1 MFWADIMP
9 NVKLLTPAAVAGLL
23 GVSPV
28 TVSKWARKGLLHAHV
43 TQGGHRR
50 FTYREIQRFARDRGM
65 TLFLELDAPL
75 RILIVEDDKQF
86 SDFLNEA
93 LSGDGFDLEVIV
105 ANDGFE
111 AGRQLQKSLPQI
123 VLLDIMLP
131 GIDGFTV
138 CQQLHT
144 DPETRQIR
152 VIAMTGY
159 YTKENVDRILQ
170 AGAEA
175 CLEKPFTTSQ
185 LFDALNLA
193 DVEGVPSSGS
203 AYKRRNK

>member
-1 MFWADIMP
+1 M
-9 NVKLLTPAAVAGLL
+9 AGLL
-23 GVSPV
+23 GASPV
-28 TVSKWARKGLLHAHV
+28 TVSKWAHKGLLHAHV

-50 FTYREIQRFARDRGM
+50 FTYTEIQRLARDRGM
-65 TLFLELDAPL
+65 TLFLESDAPL

-123 VLLDIMLP
+123 ALLDIMLP

-138 CQQLHT
+138 CKQLRT
-144 DPETRQIR
+144 DPETQEIR

-170 AGAEA
+170 AGAET

-185 LFDALNLA
+185 VFDALNLA
-193 DVEGVPSSGS
+193 GVEGAQPSDS
-203 AYKRRNK
+203 AGGRRNK